1 MTLEVKLPP
10 ALEAFAERCVADGRY
25 ADVNEVVSSGLRLL
39 QDQETRKQSFMAM
52 LAEVEAEV
60 ARGEVFTLDE
70 VMADIDAIIEAAET
84 HAAE

>member
-10 ALEAFAERCVADGRY
+10 ALEAFAESCVADGRY

-84 HAAE
+84 HAE

>member
-10 ALEAFAERCVADGRY
+10 GLEAFVESCVADGRY
-25 ADVNEVVSSGLRLL
+25 ADVSEVVNSGLRLL
-39 QDQETRKQSFMAM
+39 QGQETRKQSFMAM
-52 LAEVEAEV
+52 LNEVEAEV

-70 VMADIDAIIEAAET
+70 VMADIDALIEAAET

>member
-1 MTLEVKLPP
+1 MTIEVRLPP
-10 ALEAFAERCVADGRY
+10 ALEQFARNCVADGRY
-25 ADVNEVVSSGLRLL
+25 ESLSEVVSAGLRLM
-39 QDQETRKQSFMAM
+39 QDQETRKQSFMTM

-60 ARGEVFTLDE
+60 DRGEVFTIDQ

>member
-10 ALEAFAERCVADGRY
+10 GLETFVKNCVADGRY
-25 ADVNEVVSSGLRLL
+25 ADVSEVVSSGLRLL

-52 LAEVEAEV
+52 LSEVEAEV